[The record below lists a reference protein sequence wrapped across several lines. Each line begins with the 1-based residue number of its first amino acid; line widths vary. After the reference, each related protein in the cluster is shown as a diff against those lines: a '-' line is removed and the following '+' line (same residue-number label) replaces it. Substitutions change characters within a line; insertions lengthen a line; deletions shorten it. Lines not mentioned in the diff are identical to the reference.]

1 MYPTSL
7 CLNFGFP
14 TLLGCDGPLV
24 VIRDVEAYGP
34 VLVQLRLVEIRN
46 YPFIDFRLKGGLRRT
61 RLAESGF
68 PRV

>member
-34 VLVQLRLVEIRN
+34 VLVQLRRRDQELCLH
-46 YPFIDFRLKGGLRRT
+46 RLSLEGRFEEDSAG
-61 RLAESGF
+61 
-68 PRV
+68 